1 VAQRKVSN
9 PLALAAL
16 ACLAEKP
23 MHPYEIAST
32 LRERHKDA
40 AIKLNYGSLYAV
52 MEALCRNALIV
63 PKETTKEG
71 RRPERTVYEL
81 TPAGSHELSDWLS
94 ELVAQPM
101 KEFTRF
107 EAGLSLLP
115 VLPPGEAAALLKR
128 RCESLE
134 LSIAGER
141 SVLDFTRAKQLA
153 RIFVIDRE
161 YRMTQLKA
169 ELAWT
174 RGLVAEMEAG
184 TLDGPKEWQG
194 FHSTA

>member
-1 VAQRKVSN
+1 MTPRKVSN

-32 LRERHKDA
+32 LRERNMDA

-52 MEALCRNALIV
+52 MEALCRNQLIV
-63 PKETTKEG
+63 QKETTKEG

-81 TPAGSHELSDWLS
+81 TPAGSHELNDWLS
-94 ELVAQPM
+94 ELVAQPA
-101 KEFTRF
+101 KEFTQF
-107 EAGLSLLP
+107 EAGLALLP
-115 VLPPGEAAALLKR
+115 VLPPREAAALLKR

-134 LSIAGER
+134 LAIAHER
-141 SVLDFTRAKQLA
+141 SVLDFTGAKQLA
-153 RIFVIDRE
+153 RVFVIDRE
-161 YRMTQLKA
+161 YRMSQIEA

-174 RGLVAEMEAG
+174 RRLVAEMEAG
-184 TLDGPKEWQG
+184 TLDGLNEWQG
-194 FHSTA
+194 FHTEA